1 MSVPIFCPHCGD
13 VADTL
18 DGLALIASKGNG
30 GVYHGDCP
38 GEGKH
43 TVRKSERCF
52 FGLLNKVTLTYHSA
66 GSSTWYEYI
75 GPASRFF
82 LWLVIIHTGGV
93 LVNHQWVWWDL
104 KIGFFGDGLKELF
117 AKKAA

>member
-1 MSVPIFCPHCGD
+1 M
-13 VADTL
+13 
-18 DGLALIASKGNG
+18 
-30 GVYHGDCP
+30 YHGDCP

-82 LWLVIIHTGGV
+82 LWLAIIHTGGV

-117 AKKAA
+117 AKQAA